1 MFQASIAAAE
11 RADGVAAL
19 LERVHAHFTR
29 ALFAA
34 VCRSLFEKDKLVF
47 ALLLAVR
54 VLQSQARA
62 RARAVAAA
70 GSCVTHQRHT
80 RRGLSAR
87 PVRPD
92 QLEICDAVQSASGA
106 GPVVQ
111 ELGQAPHALRGQCRT
126 KPAHARVAERPRT
139 APGRAQ
145 GGVAEG
151 EWAFLLTGGAAD
163 AVAGAPPPAA
173 WLSPRAW
180 REAAALG
187 RLAHF
192 GGLVAS
198 LAADGEAWRVV
209 ADGGAP
215 HAAALPG
222 GLDALSPFRRL
233 LLARCLRCAPGVG

>member
-1 MFQASIAAAE
+1 
-11 RADGVAAL
+11 
-19 LERVHAHFTR
+19 
-29 ALFAA
+29 
-34 VCRSLFEKDKLVF
+34 
-47 ALLLAVR
+47 
-54 VLQSQARA
+54 
-62 RARAVAAA
+62 
-70 GSCVTHQRHT
+70 
-80 RRGLSAR
+80 
-87 PVRPD
+87 
-92 QLEICDAVQSASGA
+92 
-106 GPVVQ
+106 
-111 ELGQAPHALRGQCRT
+111 
-126 KPAHARVAERPRT
+126 VAERPRT

>member
-1 MFQASIAAAE
+1 
-11 RADGVAAL
+11 
-19 LERVHAHFTR
+19 
-29 ALFAA
+29 
-34 VCRSLFEKDKLVF
+34 
-47 ALLLAVR
+47 
-54 VLQSQARA
+54 
-62 RARAVAAA
+62 
-70 GSCVTHQRHT
+70 
-80 RRGLSAR
+80 
-87 PVRPD
+87 
-92 QLEICDAVQSASGA
+92 
-106 GPVVQ
+106 
-111 ELGQAPHALRGQCRT
+111 
-126 KPAHARVAERPRT
+126 VAERPRT

-209 ADGGAP
+209 PDGGAP

-233 LLARCLRCAPGVG
+233 LLARCLRCALGAG